1 MVVAFKRTQ
10 ELAPT
15 LLLDLVVPNAKGIT
29 YSPKL
34 AIPMAAQSMAAGQI
48 GESGAPVVSPAAVAF
63 KDAHEL
69 AQILLLEMVVVIA
82 MGITY
87 SPNLA
92 IPMDAQFAKKGVIHM
107 IVAARD
113 VAVLAGDWW
122 SASG

>member
-1 MVVAFKRTQ
+1 
-10 ELAPT
+10 
-15 LLLDLVVPNAKGIT
+15 
-29 YSPKL
+29 
-34 AIPMAAQSMAAGQI
+34 MAAGQI

-92 IPMDAQFAKKGVIHM
+92 IPMDAQVWNQVLKFIKTINKANRKKQNNK
-107 IVAARD
+107 
-113 VAVLAGDWW
+113 
-122 SASG
+122 